1 MSNKLYV
8 GNLSYE
14 TNEDDL
20 RELFKDCGNIVSVKI
35 ITDQQTGQSR
45 GFGFVEL
52 ETAAQASK
60 AISSLNGSEV
70 KGKTIKVNEAQN
82 RNDHKGGGNRG
93 GGGGFRS
100 NSRRY

>member
-14 TNEDDL
+14 TKEDDL
-20 RELFKDCGNIVSVKI
+20 RDFFKDCGKLVSVKI
-35 ITDQQTGQSR
+35 ILDAQTGQSR

-60 AISSLNGSEV
+60 AISSLNGAELN
-70 KGKTIKVNEAQN
+70 GKNVKVNEAQN
-82 RNDHKGGGNRG
+82 RNDRG
-93 GGGGFRS
+93 GSRGGFRS
-100 NSRRY
+100 NNSRRY